1 MAGVGVLGDVLGDV
15 ADGAVY
21 VPGASGDFY
30 AMDAYRLVG
39 DDELANRHAQ
49 EVLHSGISPDGI
61 ELPPM
66 RVAEARLT
74 LGVVAA

>member
-1 MAGVGVLGDVLGDV
+1 
-15 ADGAVY
+15 
-21 VPGASGDFY
+21 
-30 AMDAYRLVG
+30 MDAYRLVG
-39 DDELANRHAQ
+39 DDELAKRHAQ
-49 EVLHSGISPDGI
+49 EVIHSGISPDGI